1 MEYIMEIINDTVF
14 KLVYTA
20 IKGNKRSCPVHK
32 LRSALVNTVQYK
44 KILRRVMELSI
55 NDAVFRAV
63 YTVIRGEKRS
73 CPVHKLRSVLIKDI
87 GWTNAEVNQYIEQ
100 GMITGQL
107 AGRYGDPSR
116 LTKEQ
121 LNQSFQGSD
130 GELYIA
136 LVMR

>member
-1 MEYIMEIINDTVF
+1 MEINDTDNTVF

-20 IKGNKRSCPVHK
+20 IKGEKRSCPVHK
-32 LRSALVNTVQYK
+32 LRSALVN
-44 KILRRVMELSI
+44 
-55 NDAVFRAV
+55 
-63 YTVIRGEKRS
+63 
-73 CPVHKLRSVLIKDI
+73 DI
-87 GWTNAEVNQYIEQ
+87 GWEDSKVNQYIEQ